1 MIKKL
6 KSLNL
11 NQKIL
16 LTFIILIFVQIFSQ
30 IPLYGINRELL
41 SEQLNSTG
49 LSTLSIFT
57 VLSGSSFANLS
68 IFALGVSPY
77 ISASIIIQ
85 LLRVAI
91 PALEN
96 RCREAK
102 SEKDFIERITFILGI
117 VFALVQAIPLVFY
130 IKTMGLLIENTF
142 FYYFIVWL
150 GIFIGSLIV
159 MGLGKFIDK
168 FGLGKGISLILL
180 MNILT
185 SLKTDILHIYNS
197 FIVGQSYGTIAV
209 TIIISA
215 LIIFFSLYIV
225 INMQEGKR
233 DFPVTNSTN
242 LNKGKRDFPVTNS
255 TNLNKGRYGA
265 NRSNFTL
272 KVSMS
277 GVMPVIF
284 AMTVLQIYPMVIGLL
299 GYSEGSTLYEIS
311 KYLNQSYWCNPSD
324 IKYTLGCI
332 FYIGLIFFFSYF
344 YNSISYNTYEIS
356 ENLSKQGTTLNGIR
370 AGKPTKEFLDKQISS
385 IGLVGSFMLII
396 VSLIP
401 IVIGGLVGMNLAMGG
416 TSIIIIVGVFI
427 ETYIAYKSEKAYS
440 FSQYQG
446 SKGSKGGLF

>member
-1 MIKKL
+1 M
-6 KSLNL
+6 
-11 NQKIL
+11 
-16 LTFIILIFVQIFSQ
+16 TFIILIFVQIFSQ

>member
-1 MIKKL
+1 MLRKL
-6 KSLNL
+6 KGLNL

-16 LTFIILIFVQIFSQ
+16 LTFLILILVQVFSQ

-49 LSTLSIFT
+49 LSALSIFT
-57 VLSGSSFANLS
+57 VLSGSSFTNLS

-102 SEKDFIERITFILGI
+102 SEKDFIERITFGVGI
-117 VFALVQAIPLVFY
+117 IFAVIQAIPLVFY
-130 IKTMGLLIENTF
+130 IKTMGLLIENKF

-185 SLKTDILHIYNS
+185 SLKTDILSVYNT
-197 FIVGQSYGTIAV
+197 FIVGQSYGTIAA
-209 TIIISA
+209 TIIVSV

-233 DFPVTNSTN
+233 DYHITNS
-242 LNKGKRDFPVTNS
+242 S
-255 TNLNKGRYGA
+255 SLNKGRMGA
-265 NRSNFTL
+265 NRSHFTL

-284 AMTVLQIYPMVIGLL
+284 AMTILQIYPMVIGLM
-299 GYSEGSTLYEIS
+299 GYSDGSIAYEIS
-311 KYLNQSYWCNPSD
+311 KYLNQNYWCNPSD

-332 FYIGLIFFFSYF
+332 IYIALIFFFSYF

-356 ENLSKQGTTLNGIR
+356 ESLSKQGTTFNGIR
-370 AGKPTKEFLDKQISS
+370 PGKSTKDFLDSQIKS
-385 IGLVGSFMLII
+385 IGLVGSLMLII

-401 IVIGGLVGMNLAMGG
+401 ILIGGLVGMNLAMGG

-427 ETYIAYKSEKAYS
+427 ETYIAYKSEKAYMYEIKS
-440 FSQYQG
+440 

>member
-225 INMQEGKR
+225 INMQEGKC
-233 DFPVTNSTN
+233 
-242 LNKGKRDFPVTNS
+242 DFPVTNS

-332 FYIGLIFFFSYF
+332 LYIGLIFFFSYF

-446 SKGSKGGLF
+446 SKVSKGGLF